1 MPDCLAEFHR
11 RYDGILE
18 PEYMAVCDR
27 YGEVAGAFLDADYAP
42 YTLTHYDYRLDNML
56 FDAKGSA
63 VKLVVLD
70 WQSISISSGALDVSY
85 FFGAGMSMKDRRLHE
100 RGLLNLN
107 LDELKRYSVQDY
119 GWNELWRDYR
129 VTLFQGV
136 STAIFASASTKRTER
151 GDQMFLTMA
160 RGACAQAIDA
170 DAFTALSAATP

>member
-1 MPDCLAEFHR
+1 
-11 RYDGILE
+11 
-18 PEYMAVCDR
+18 
-27 YGEVAGAFLDADYAP
+27 
-42 YTLTHYDYRLDNML
+42 
-56 FDAKGSA
+56 
-63 VKLVVLD
+63 
-70 WQSISISSGALDVSY
+70 
-85 FFGAGMSMKDRRLHE
+85 MSMKDRRLHE

-107 LDELKRYSVQDY
+107 LDELKRYGVQDY